1 MKCGV
6 SLKTRAI
13 SAGSGML
20 LIMKRVM
27 CWRMSLATEKM
38 SFSSSLKGFWNLSAF
53 NIITRM
59 IGGLMNSS
67 YLKSNTQK
75 IERKLLTLRTRIKRL
90 ARKTICF
97 SKLEK
102 LHDIVIG
109 LFINRFEFGVA
120 V

>member
-67 YLKSNTQK
+67 YLNRTYNQQK
-75 IERKLLTLRTRIKRL
+75 QHSEDRKKTPDFTHSHQAAGKKNNLLFQTG
-90 ARKTICF
+90 KT
-97 SKLEK
+97 
-102 LHDIVIG
+102 
-109 LFINRFEFGVA
+109 A
-120 V
+120 